1 MIVVAA
7 AITAAIPPAAAQEWP
22 TRPVSL
28 VVPFAAGGPM
38 DTIGRILASQMSDV
52 VGQQV
57 FVENVGGAGG
67 MTGSARVAKAAPDG
81 YQLVLGNFGTH
92 AANQALY
99 KSPLYNAAVDFTPV
113 TLVAEVPFVLVVRKD
128 FPAANLRDFIA
139 QAKSN
144 SSKLQFGSGGSGSA
158 THIACALL
166 NSAIGATI
174 THIPYRGGGPAMQ
187 DLMAGRIDYQCLD
200 LPAAFPQIESGS
212 VRAIALLSSD
222 RAPLLPALPTARE
235 QGLADFGV
243 TNWSALFLPPGTPG
257 NTVDKVRRA
266 ALAALNTPTVRDRL
280 KDVGATV
287 VAADRQGPQYLASF
301 LASEIERWAALIKRS
316 GLSAE

>member
-1 MIVVAA
+1 
-7 AITAAIPPAAAQEWP
+7 
-22 TRPVSL
+22 
-28 VVPFAAGGPM
+28 
-38 DTIGRILASQMSDV
+38 
-52 VGQQV
+52 
-57 FVENVGGAGG
+57 
-67 MTGSARVAKAAPDG
+67 
-81 YQLVLGNFGTH
+81 
-92 AANQALY
+92 
-99 KSPLYNAAVDFTPV
+99 
-113 TLVAEVPFVLVVRKD
+113 
-128 FPAANLRDFIA
+128 
-139 QAKSN
+139 
-144 SSKLQFGSGGSGSA
+144 
-158 THIACALL
+158 
-166 NSAIGATI
+166 
-174 THIPYRGGGPAMQ
+174 MQ

-257 NTVDKVRRA
+257 NIVDKVRSA
-266 ALAALNTPTVRDRL
+266 ALAALKTPSVRDRL

-301 LASEIERWAALIKRS
+301 VASEIERWAALIRGS